1 MDEEKYFALVTGA
14 SSGIGLAL
22 ARELARRGYPL
33 LLVSNE
39 EKRIA
44 ETAVE
49 VGNEFNVRAVSLY
62 IDLSQ
67 SDSAQKIFN
76 YCAENNIKIE
86 ILVNNAGIFFFRDII
101 KTKPP
106 LVETAI
112 NLHVLTP
119 SLLCR
124 LFAEQ
129 MADSEENRSLP
140 GPGDVPPRKGYIVN
154 MASIAAH
161 MMMPGIVLYSATKS
175 YLRCFSLAIRHELYP
190 KNIFVTTVCPGAVAT
205 GLYGLAPR
213 YMKLGIKLG
222 LIITPD
228 RLAFKVIN
236 KMFKKKAEY
245 IPGGFVNRFFIFI
258 VESLPPPLVRRI
270 KKMLDKHFML

>member
-1 MDEEKYFALVTGA
+1 MSGEKYFALVTGA

-22 ARELARRGYPL
+22 ARELAGRGYPL
-33 LLVSNE
+33 LLISNE
-39 EKRIA
+39 EKKIA
-44 ETAVE
+44 DTAVE
-49 VGNEFNVRAVSLY
+49 IANEFNVRAVSLY
-62 IDLSQ
+62 MDLSQ
-67 SDSAQKIFN
+67 TNSAQNIFN

-101 KTKPP
+101 KTKPG

-129 MADSEENRSLP
+129 MAESGEN
-140 GPGDVPPRKGYIVN
+140 RKGYIVN

-175 YLRCFSLAIRHELYP
+175 YLRCFSRAIRHELYP

-228 RLAFKVIN
+228 KLAFKVID
-236 KMFKKKAEY
+236 KMFKRKAEY
-245 IPGGFVNRFFIFI
+245 IPGGPVNRFFIF
-258 VESLPPPLVRRI
+258 VVKSLPEPLVRRI
-270 KKMLDKHFML
+270 KKILDKRFML